1 MTKRLSE
8 DQKLNRRPTPRA
20 CVFCH
25 EKHLQC
31 SHERPCKNCL
41 KRDLGYQC
49 RDVDRKKAKY
59 LDQESEDKKEIPM
72 LSSLGTN
79 TSQGPQD
86 TRSYQHLQEIEGLQK
101 FFESECEES
110 SGAIYSSEPIELYPR
125 LDMNEMFDTTDE
137 VLNRLAY
144 GDAMLHDR
152 NVTKDVLE
160 EIHEIDDKGL
170 PSNTS
175 NFNSNFL
182 DQEYRML
189 GEIML
194 QSMPSSPFS
203 ANTSGFLHS
212 HDHDVLQL
220 NSGFIKDS
228 YSAQSIEDV
237 KARTSNRRQRP
248 FISLG
253 FLETSE
259 KGPSGEKNPGLPPDE
274 KEKSKAGA
282 YVSPL
287 ASSYILQSVYD
298 IYGQRSPDF
307 DYLRSYH
314 ELTNFLK
321 RRFLGNFLSEQEKQS
336 KRNDFLSILKLIASY
351 RPSFISAHKN
361 LVRPHDILF
370 LEMMLQR
377 SLIDCENL
385 LRLNPSPTII
395 WRRTGEIVSI
405 SNDLLRILGLDRS
418 SMLRRRTFIMEL
430 MYEDQSIV
438 DYFTLF
444 KSIAVGNLHLSIV
457 TRCRLKKFSSSADA
471 SNYDLL
477 SQHTAQYLD
486 FCSVWTVKRDIFD
499 IPMLIIGQFLPLL
512 K

>member
-8 DQKLNRRPTPRA
+8 DQKLNRRPTTRA

-31 SHERPCKNCL
+31 SHKRPCKNCV

-49 RDVDRKKAKY
+49 RDVERKKAKY
-59 LDQESEDKKEIPM
+59 LDEANEDKKEM
-72 LSSLGTN
+72 FSNVSSN
-79 TSQGPQD
+79 NNQGPQD
-86 TRSYQHLQEIEGLQK
+86 YRNYQHSPEIEGLQK
-101 FFESECEES
+101 FFEAEYEGS
-110 SGAIYSSEPIELYPR
+110 SGTLNSNEPIELYPR
-125 LDMNEMFDTTDE
+125 LDMGDMLDTTVD

-144 GDAMLHDR
+144 GDAMLHGR
-152 NVTKDVLE
+152 NVTNDVQT
-160 EIHEIDDKGL
+160 EIHEKHDEGF
-170 PSNTS
+170 PSSTS

-189 GEIML
+189 GELIL
-194 QSMPSSPFS
+194 QSMPSSPSS
-203 ANTSGFLHS
+203 ANTSGILDSKEHDLS
-212 HDHDVLQL
+212 HLD
-220 NSGFIKDS
+220 SGFIKDN
-228 YSAQSIEDV
+228 YSAQNFEDV
-237 KARTSNRRQRP
+237 KANMSNRRQRP

-253 FLETSE
+253 FLESSE
-259 KGPSGEKNPGLPPDE
+259 KGPSEEENHGLPSDE
-274 KEKSKAGA
+274 KGKTKAGA

-287 ASSYILQSVYD
+287 ASSYVLQSVYD
-298 IYGQRSPDF
+298 IYGQRSADF
-307 DYLRSYH
+307 DYLKSYH

-321 RRFLGNFLSEQEKQS
+321 KRFLGNFLSEQEKQS
-336 KRNDFLSILKLIASY
+336 KRRDFLSILKLIASY

-405 SNDLLRILGLDRS
+405 SNDLLRILGLERS
-418 SMLRRRTFIMEL
+418 SILHRRTFIMEL

-457 TRCRLKKFSSSADA
+457 TRCRLKKFKNNAHA
-471 SNYDLL
+471 SVDDLL
-477 SQHTAQYLD
+477 SKHTSEYLE

-512 K
+512 R